1 MTLRVVLVDDHELM
15 RDALRVRLSRSAA
28 GLEVV
33 GEACN
38 ASEALAEV
46 GKTLPDLVVLDLNLP
61 DQDGASLAAVIRS
74 TWPKTKILVLT
85 GDSNE
90 AVVPKA
96 IRAGADGLIRKE
108 DVAGEIMRAIPAVM
122 AGQSYFSPR
131 AATAIVHELRKRP
144 EPRGEGS
151 GPQLQLSYREKELLH
166 GLAEGLAYKEIA
178 AGMGVS
184 VRTAETYRMRLVR
197 KLGCSTR
204 AELVRYAVRN
214 GLAEP

>member
-1 MTLRVVLVDDHELM
+1 MTLRVFLVDDHELM
-15 RDALRVRLSRSAA
+15 RDALRVRLSRSTA

-33 GEACN
+33 GEAGT
-38 ASEALAEV
+38 AREALA
-46 GKTLPDLVVLDLNLP
+46 GIGRKLPDLVVLDLNLP
-61 DQDGASLAAVIRS
+61 DQDGASLASAIRS

-90 AVVPKA
+90 AAVPAA

-108 DVAGEIMRAIPAVM
+108 DVAEEILRAIPVIM

-131 AATAIVHELRKRP
+131 AATAIAHELRRRP
-144 EPRGEGS
+144 EPRGAGS
-151 GPQLQLSYREKELLH
+151 GPQLQLSDREKELLR
-166 GLAEGLAYKEIA
+166 GLAEGLGYKEIA
-178 AGMGVS
+178 ARMQVS
-184 VRTAETYRMRLVR
+184 VRTAETYRTRLVR

-204 AELVRYAVRN
+204 AELVRFAVRN